1 MRWRVLIWSNIVA
14 IHGRRSYPHLLKP
27 ALARR
32 AHSDEDCRARSKKK
46 INADGILEEIY
57 LLPDLATTPQ
67 APQTAQQGAVAVQP
81 AVQATPTPQPVQP
94 SRVATPQ
101 MAQGRPIQQVQQQP
115 AQHPVAQ
122 AQPMTPQQP
131 QQPRGM
137 ASGRSL
143 DRIINSLSE
152 QMNLTKQVVTDD
164 GMPYIDPESESK
176 LLQNQEA
183 VVEAVLKAHPRF
195 NVAFQN
201 VQISGN
207 TVTVE
212 APTQGVMADLSE
224 SESELCDIMA
234 RTAGVDGLIKLSV
247 VLNEVTVKLMPVKIE
262 DKFKYIEEIDPQG
275 VRLLMD
281 KFNLTI

>member
-1 MRWRVLIWSNIVA
+1 
-14 IHGRRSYPHLLKP
+14 
-27 ALARR
+27 
-32 AHSDEDCRARSKKK
+32 
-46 INADGILEEIY
+46 
-57 LLPDLATTPQ
+57 
-67 APQTAQQGAVAVQP
+67 
-81 AVQATPTPQPVQP
+81 
-94 SRVATPQ
+94 
-101 MAQGRPIQQVQQQP
+101 
-115 AQHPVAQ
+115 
-122 AQPMTPQQP
+122 
-131 QQPRGM
+131 
-137 ASGRSL
+137 
-143 DRIINSLSE
+143 
-152 QMNLTKQVVTDD
+152 MNLTKQVVTDD